1 MNIEG
6 GKEKNQRERA
16 RKEKYQIKFK
26 LGCKTTCI
34 VWIRNNACDFLDFLQ
49 LYLHL
54 YDFLQLE
61 TTLTLKNKTK
71 LNNKCLHGFRLR
83 RK

>member
-6 GKEKNQRERA
+6 GRKKIKERA

-34 VWIRNNACDFLDFLQ
+34 VWIRNDACDFPDFLQ

-54 YDFLQLE
+54 YDFLELE

-71 LNNKCLHGFRLR
+71 LN
-83 RK
+83 